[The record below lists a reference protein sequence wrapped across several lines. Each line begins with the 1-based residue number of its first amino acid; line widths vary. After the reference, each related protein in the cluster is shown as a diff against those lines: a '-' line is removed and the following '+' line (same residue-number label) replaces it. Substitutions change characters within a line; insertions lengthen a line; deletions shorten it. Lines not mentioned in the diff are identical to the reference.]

1 MLCCPSPH
9 RTIGAMDTAVAGVIL
24 VSAVLHASW
33 NFATRAVKGNLAVL
47 WLSLALSGVASMP
60 VAIVWIVL
68 HPPQAESWLILLISS
83 ILNAVFFSLL
93 GKAYEK
99 GEISLVY
106 PVARG
111 TGVAG
116 AAMIA
121 MGLGLETIHP
131 LAGAGIAAVC
141 VGILLIG
148 LGHNGD
154 SQGSKLHAVVL
165 AVLTGASVAC
175 YSILDKIGVG
185 GMKEIG
191 LRGMHPIIYVSGQ
204 YLGTALFM
212 IPYAWPRTKG
222 KVLATWKAHP
232 RHVAFIGS
240 ASLVTYL
247 LILYV
252 YPLGP
257 ASSIIA
263 FREVA
268 VVLGCLLG
276 FLVLKERLTVRKVL
290 GIAAIVAGLVLIKV
304 GR

>member
-1 MLCCPSPH
+1 
-9 RTIGAMDTAVAGVIL
+9 MDTAVAGVIL
-24 VSAVLHASW
+24 VSAALHASW
-33 NFATRAVKGNLAVL
+33 NFATRAVRGNLAVL
-47 WLSLALSGVASMP
+47 WLSLGLSGLASMP
-60 VAIVWIVL
+60 VAVVWTL
-68 HPPQAESWLILLISS
+68 QHPPRAESWLILLASC
-83 ILNAVFFSLL
+83 ILNAAFFSLL

-111 TGVAG
+111 SGVAG
-116 AAMIA
+116 AALLA

-141 VGILLIG
+141 AGILLIG
-148 LGHNGD
+148 LGHNGE
-154 SQGSKLHAVVL
+154 SQGPKLCAILL
-165 AVLTGASVAC
+165 AVLTGATIAGF
-175 YSILDKIGVG
+175 SILDSVGV
-185 GMKEIG
+185 
-191 LRGMHPIIYVSGQ
+191 RGMHPIIYVSGQ

-212 IPYAWPRTKG
+212 VPYAWPRTKG
-222 KVLATWKAHP
+222 KVLATWKQHP
-232 RHVAFIGS
+232 RHVAFIGP

-252 YPLGP
+252 YLLGP

-276 FLVLKERLTVRKVL
+276 FFVLKERPTVRKVL
-290 GIAAIVAGLVLIKV
+290 GIAAIVAGLVLIKM
-304 GR
+304 GK